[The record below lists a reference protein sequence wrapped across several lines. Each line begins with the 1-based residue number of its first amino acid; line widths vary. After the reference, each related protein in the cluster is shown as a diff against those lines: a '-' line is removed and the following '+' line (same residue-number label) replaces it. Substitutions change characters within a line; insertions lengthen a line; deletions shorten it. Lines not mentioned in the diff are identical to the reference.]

1 MSILVQCIKETY
13 TWDGDREQH
22 KFCNVKKDHVYTF
35 DKDSDGIYWIDP
47 LLSPHKE
54 DLVDKNG
61 FFQGCS
67 RGIEEKYFKEMFEV
81 L

>member
-13 TWDGDREQH
+13 TWDGDGKEH

-35 DKDSDGIYWIDP
+35 DKIGDEYWINP
-47 LLSPHKE
+47 LLSANKE
-54 DLVDKNG
+54 DLTDKDG
-61 FFQGCS
+61 FFQGVS
-67 RGIEEKYFKEMFEV
+67 RGLDSKYFKQMFKI